1 MSREDLMKEIMEY
14 AFVEKELNLFLD
26 TNPTD
31 KKALEM
37 HQSIYSHAFKI
48 SGHFPLSIP
57 DAVIDNIMEI
67 ILVCEKTEM
76 PLAQKKNIFSSK
88 F

>member
-37 HQSIYSHAFKI
+37 HQSISKKLKELKEEYQEQY
-48 SGHFPLSIP
+48 GPLTSEANKNSDKWTWNEGP
-57 DAVIDNIMEI
+57 WPW
-67 ILVCEKTEM
+67 EKD
-76 PLAQKKNIFSSK
+76 
-88 F
+88 